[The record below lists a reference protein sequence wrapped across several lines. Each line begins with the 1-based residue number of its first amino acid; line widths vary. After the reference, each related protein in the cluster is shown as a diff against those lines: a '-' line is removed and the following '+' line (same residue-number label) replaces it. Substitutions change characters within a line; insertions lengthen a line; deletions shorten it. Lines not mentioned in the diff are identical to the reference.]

1 MRRHEFSEIGLA
13 LEVNGFN
20 VSSFGIR
27 RRLEPPG
34 EVDLLIEYPV
44 VGLFSIDDRF
54 DLVMRR
60 LGEDV
65 ARVMD
70 LAGAK
75 LEICS
80 RLWEK
85 NSGTSDEYESSL
97 QVEEMKRRQQ
107 FRRVKE
113 ILYQSGIACLEGEWP
128 SETDYLENRVVLYVP
143 RALQARI
150 RLRRAGFRQDLNS
163 ASLLQD
169 PETGLWVEFSERPCD
184 RQG

>member
-27 RRLEPPG
+27 RRLDPPG

-169 PETGLWVEFSERPCD
+169 PETGLWVELSERPCD